1 MIKLLQSNFYRL
13 KKSMTFWILLIIMA
27 YLGIFIYDNNNGL
40 GSCDHNCIGNIS
52 FGFNAFIFIILPIFT
67 SLFIGTEYSDGGIR
81 NKIIKGH
88 TRRDIYISNLLTSL
102 IVSFIYSVTYIIFMN
117 VMGLI
122 WGNGI
127 ASSLDAFL
135 ILTLDSILLN
145 IYITSL
151 FTFISMTISN
161 KTASSIISFATVIW
175 SVIISTGLQQKIYHA
190 SGVTKSIYQFILNII
205 PMGQSETIS
214 SAMYIYQKGKILQMI
229 DLTTVEKNL
238 WIYSLVL
245 IIIINICGII
255 IFNKKQLN

>member
-13 KKSMTFWILLIIMA
+13 KKSMTFWVLLIVIA

-40 GSCDHNCIGNIS
+40 GSCDYNCIGKII
-52 FGFNAFIFIILPIFT
+52 FGFNTFIFIIIPIFT

-88 TRRDIYISNLLTSL
+88 TRTNIYLANLITSI
-102 IVSFIYSVTYIIFMN
+102 IVSFLYSIIYIIFMN
-117 VMGLI
+117 IMGLI

-127 ASSLDAFL
+127 AIELDAFL
-135 ILTLDSILLN
+135 ILALDSVLLN

-151 FTFISMTISN
+151 FNFISMTISN
-161 KTASSIISFATVIW
+161 KTSSSIISFVVVTW
-175 SVIISTGLQQKIYHA
+175 CVIIDFNLQQKIYYA

-205 PMGQSETIS
+205 PIGQSETICE
-214 SAMYIYQKGKILQMI
+214 AAAIYYKPEILQMTN
-229 DLTTVEKNL
+229 LTQTEQTL

-245 IIIINICGII
+245 IIIVNVCGII